1 VFRKKIAV
9 WGICLLAVMG
19 SLAACDA
26 EPEGVETQ
34 LGIVADESE
43 IAASFASASAET
55 ANSDTPDAETGYLEY
70 ITPLG
75 YLLSGKTWEEPVD
88 IMPRDLLMWY
98 AIHERDQ
105 NDLEMAEFRAEDG
118 TYRVPKEGVE
128 DTVSQY
134 FGSAPKLL
142 RSGQDTDIFD
152 PDTGE
157 YIINSELP
165 ILTQSIRLSRAEE
178 QGSTRKL
185 YFTVTRN
192 TIKYEYLLTV
202 VLDGDSFSYESLVE
216 PDSEEKIET
225 RSSLDEAGDPNGGS
239 TYATGENSEV
249 SEAE

>member
-1 VFRKKIAV
+1 MFRKQIAV
-9 WGICLLAVMG
+9 LGVCLLAFAGLM
-19 SLAACDA
+19 AACSA
-26 EPEGVETQ
+26 GPEGVETQ

-43 IAASFASASAET
+43 IAASFASESGKT
-55 ANSDTPDAETGYLEY
+55 ANSDTPDTETGYLEY

-75 YLLSGKTWEEPVD
+75 YLLSGKTWEEPGD
-88 IMPRDLLMWY
+88 IAPKDLLMWY
-98 AIHERDQ
+98 AIYERDQ
-105 NDLEMAEFRAEDG
+105 NDLEVAEFRAEDG
-118 TYRVPKEGVE
+118 TYRIPKEGVE
-128 DTVSQY
+128 DTISQY

-157 YIINSELP
+157 YIIDSELP

-178 QGSTRKL
+178 QGSTQKL

-225 RSSLDEAGDPNGGS
+225 HSSPDEAGGPNGGL
-239 TYATGENSEV
+239 TYAMTEDSEA